1 VAELPADATL
11 INGLSAARPALIR
24 AMNEQLLLEH
34 IRTAGPYSRA
44 ELARVS
50 GLSKPTVSLALANLE
65 RAGLVRHAGQRTG
78 VPGRSALLYEIR
90 PEAGFVLG
98 LDIGLRYLRGA
109 VADLAGGVRAR
120 LSVPVSATSVP
131 GRVAELVRLADD
143 LCARAGIARES
154 VTQTVIGSPGVYD
167 PQHNL
172 MALTGGL
179 PGWDRPEALASL
191 REAFGPALAI
201 ENDVDAAALAER
213 ALGHGRDV
221 DNFAFVHIGT
231 GIGMGLVLGG
241 RLHRGVHGVAGE
253 IAFMPLGSAGPA
265 GDHQGNQGHDSGA
278 EPGINGYSGVGS
290 SPNGDSG
297 ADGDSDVA
305 HGADSGADPD
315 GDSDGDPG
323 VDRGVDRGGE
333 SGGDPGVDSGG
344 DPGVDPEE
352 ARRRGTLEVAAAAD
366 GIVRAARRAGM
377 RGSVSARSVFEA
389 AAEGDPRAAAV
400 VAAEAR
406 LVASAICCVI
416 TVIDPSLIV
425 LGGGIGQ
432 APGFADAVTLA
443 LAATAPVLPEVKVSA
458 LGTEVVVD
466 GCLAEGASL
475 AWNRLVAA
483 LP

>member
-1 VAELPADATL
+1 MAELPADATL
-11 INGLSAARPALIR
+11 VNGLSAARPALIR

-50 GLSKPTVSLALANLE
+50 GLSKPTVSLALANIE
-65 RAGLVRHAGQRTG
+65 RAGLVRLAGQRTG
-78 VPGRSALLYEIR
+78 VPGRSALLYEVR

-120 LSVPVSATSVP
+120 LSVAVSATSVP

-143 LCARAGIARES
+143 LCARAGISRAS

-167 PQHNL
+167 PQRNM

-191 REAFGPALAI
+191 RDAFGPALAI

-221 DNFAFVHIGT
+221 DSFAFVHIGT

-253 IAFMPLGSAGPA
+253 IAFMPLGDGA
-265 GDHQGNQGHDSGA
+265 GDRQPGDDRDPGV
-278 EPGINGYSGVGS
+278 EPHINGYSSAPAGA
-290 SPNGDSG
+290 NGESDTNTGSG
-297 ADGDSDVA
+297 ADGESDAVHGVDPAAVSDV
-305 HGADSGADPD
+305 DP
-315 GDSDGDPG
+315 S
-323 VDRGVDRGGE
+323 
-333 SGGDPGVDSGG
+333 
-344 DPGVDPEE
+344 VDPEE
-352 ARRRGTLEVAAAAD
+352 ERRRGTLEVAAAAD

-377 RGSVSARSVFEA
+377 RGPVSARTVFEA

-406 LVASAICCVI
+406 LVANAICCVI